1 MIKWVFCE
9 VVLLM
14 EAYLRPVY
22 LCPLSW
28 RSCKQKRAL
37 SKARAAELSASPEG
51 EKLQSDSGVF
61 VDSHSLHDNQM
72 SKGGFN
78 TSSLKPNLHPIL
90 GEASEGDVLE
100 TFRALC
106 NYVFIFGEKTQS
118 SPPT

>member
-1 MIKWVFCE
+1 MIKWVLCK

-14 EAYLRPVY
+14 EVNLRPVF

-61 VDSHSLHDNQM
+61 VDSHSLHDNQT

-78 TSSLKPNLHPIL
+78 TSSLKPNLHPIRARPQKESCWRPL
-90 GEASEGDVLE
+90 RLCVIMFSFLE
-100 TFRALC
+100 R
-106 NYVFIFGEKTQS
+106 KQS

>member
-1 MIKWVFCE
+1 MIKWVLCK

-14 EAYLRPVY
+14 EAYLRPVF

-61 VDSHSLHDNQM
+61 VDSHSLHDNQT

-78 TSSLKPNLHPIL
+78 TSPLKPNLHPIWAKPQKESYWRRL
-90 GEASEGDVLE
+90 
-100 TFRALC
+100 RLC
-106 NYVFIFGEKTQS
+106 VIMFS
-118 SPPT
+118 